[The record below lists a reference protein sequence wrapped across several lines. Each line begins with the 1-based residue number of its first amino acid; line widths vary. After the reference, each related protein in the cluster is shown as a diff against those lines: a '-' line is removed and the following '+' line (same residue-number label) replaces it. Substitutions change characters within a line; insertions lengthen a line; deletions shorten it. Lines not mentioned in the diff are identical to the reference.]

1 MPAERILIVGTIRIS
16 PGSLERARPAM
27 AAMIHASRKEPGC
40 LAYSYAEDVI
50 EPGLVRV
57 TEIWE
62 SRAALSAHFASDHL
76 RQWRESWE
84 TIGVRDRRLH
94 AYAIGEAGET

>member
-1 MPAERILIVGTIRIS
+1 MPQNRILIVGTIRIP

-27 AAMIHASRKEPGC
+27 AAMIHASRAEPGC
-40 LAYSYAEDVI
+40 LAYSYAEDVL

-62 SRAALSAHFASDHL
+62 NRAALTAHFASDHL
-76 RQWRESWE
+76 RRWRDGWE
-84 TIGVRDRRLH
+84 ALDVGDRRLVSYEID
-94 AYAIGEAGET
+94 AEEPI